1 MLYKPNAMQTKTIED
16 TNWSNM
22 NWGET
27 GPYMI
32 AVLRAVTGVLVLLI
46 IKNILILFQFCGA
59 ES

>member
-1 MLYKPNAMQTKTIED
+1 MQTKTMKIQIGQ
-16 TNWSNM
+16 NM